1 MSLAYQIEAMTI
13 IHKSLNTERFDLEPL
28 SQEDALKLAD
38 LGSDPDVVKSLI
50 CDWSTAEHRLEI
62 AQYWIEGG
70 QEYGIWGIY
79 DRDNTFDAPER
90 FVGFFAADEPLP
102 NVGQGPEI
110 YYALGKQ
117 VWGKGVATEVVK
129 TVVAHLFNDQGVDAI
144 EALVLAGL
152 NPASSRLLE
161 KLGMSLIGRYSL
173 AEYTG
178 DECLPTIGYE
188 LWRVETTLPQNAQ
201 HALEEAAF
209 KIGQFVAEKVISKN
223 EMLEALVKA
232 SFANGLESRVGK
244 GTVERI
250 INEYLEAGMKETGL
264 LHFRMRPDQFIKA

>member
-1 MSLAYQIEAMTI
+1 MSLVYRIEAMTI
-13 IHKSLNTERFDLEPL
+13 VHKSLKTERFDLEPL
-28 SQEDALKLAD
+28 NQEDALKLAD

-62 AQYWIEGG
+62 AQYWIEGS
-70 QEYGIWGIY
+70 Q
-79 DRDNTFDAPER
+79 
-90 FVGFFAADEPLP
+90 VAADEPLP

-173 AEYTG
+173 TEYTG

-188 LWRVETTLPQNAQ
+188 LWLSQRTRCLR
-201 HALEEAAF
+201 HW
-209 KIGQFVAEKVISKN
+209 
-223 EMLEALVKA
+223 
-232 SFANGLESRVGK
+232 
-244 GTVERI
+244 
-250 INEYLEAGMKETGL
+250 
-264 LHFRMRPDQFIKA
+264 